1 MKVSDKMYPN
11 NYYKNMGYNMYPG
24 NNNYKNNNG
33 DRFVGGFLGPFL
45 LGGITGGLLAPSFYP
60 RPIYPP
66 VVYPAYPV
74 YPVPYYR

>member
-1 MKVSDKMYPN
+1 MYPN

-24 NNNYKNNNG
+24 NNYKNNNG

-60 RPIYPP
+60 RPNYYP
-66 VVYPAYPV
+66 VVYPPYPI